1 MIVKWEKN
9 SRVNRL
15 AAEGKIRDEDII
27 PRTQTD
33 KFPMEAATVRLA
45 NVKDKNPFITI
56 HIRGP
61 KEQTKSWNGNN
72 GYHHDTFVWAT
83 TCRVNLGGFSTFSSK
98 SSNASKT
105 MNSNGE
111 LHQDYNW
118 QDVHNIVTKV
128 KEAMEI

>member
-1 MIVKWEKN
+1 MIIKWEKN

-15 AAEGKIRDEDII
+15 VAEGKIRDEDII

-45 NVKDKNPFITI
+45 KVKEKNPNITI

-61 KEQTKSWNGNN
+61 KEQTKSWNGNAFE
-72 GYHHDTFVWAT
+72 YAI
-83 TCRVNLGGFSTFSSK
+83 TCRVNFGGTQWR
-98 SSNASKT
+98 SNTASMT

-111 LHQDYNW
+111 LHQDYDW
-118 QDVHNIVTKV
+118 QDVHNVVTEV
-128 KEAMEI
+128 KKAMEMS

>member
-1 MIVKWEKN
+1 MIIKWEKN

-15 AAEGKIRDEDII
+15 VAEGKIRDEDII

-45 NVKDKNPFITI
+45 KVKEKNPNITI

-61 KEQTKSWNGNN
+61 KEQTKSWNGNA
-72 GYHHDTFVWAT
+72 FEWAT
-83 TCRVNLGGFSTFSSK
+83 TCRVNFGGLHWQTN
-98 SSNASKT
+98 NANMT
-105 MNSNGE
+105 MSSNGE
-111 LHQDYNW
+111 LHEDYDW
-118 QDVHNIVTKV
+118 QDVHNVVTRV

>member
-1 MIVKWEKN
+1 MVIKWEKN

-15 AAEGKIRDEDII
+15 VAEDKISEAHVIA
-27 PRTQTD
+27 RTQTD

-61 KEQTKSWNGNN
+61 KEQTKSWNGNAFE
-72 GYHHDTFVWAT
+72 YAI
-83 TCRVNLGGFSTFSSK
+83 TCRVNFGGTQWQ
-98 SSNASKT
+98 SNTANMT

-111 LHQDYNW
+111 LHQDYDW
-118 QDVHNIVTKV
+118 QDVHNVVTRV
-128 KEAMEI
+128 KEVMDI